1 MEADLAFLF
10 RTSVRVNGS
19 AGLPWLRSAI
29 EEELR
34 QMAETSQHRPDS
46 PCSLDQLR
54 SFLEKSLF
62 LLSNLAQRL
71 VEGPHI
77 RAYVQSRIRQ
87 IERDND
93 FSDLSALD
101 DLNDN
106 HTALQYVPPPPR
118 PALPRPDCQTVFLTL
133 AN

>member
-1 MEADLAFLF
+1 MEADLALLF
-10 RTSVRVNGS
+10 RNSVRVNGS
-19 AGLPWLRSAI
+19 AGLPWLRNAV

-34 QMAETSQHRPDS
+34 RMAETSQHWPDS

-77 RAYVQSRIRQ
+77 RAYIQSRIRQ

-93 FSDLSALD
+93 FPDLSALD
-101 DLNDN
+101 SLNGN
-106 HTALQYVPPPPR
+106 HTALQYVPPPCHAMPC
-118 PALPRPDCQTVFLTL
+118 PATP
-133 AN
+133 